1 MKTFRSFAIAFAALF
16 CATTISA
23 QTADEIINKYVQAI
37 GGKDLLSKITS
48 VYTESS
54 MDVMGMQA
62 AVKST
67 TLNGKGMKQEIDVQ
81 GSLMITCLTDKGGWS
96 INPMAG
102 GTTPEDMPAGQYNS
116 GKEQIVVGGPFVN
129 FAEKGYKVELM
140 GTEAVGAVNAFKIKM
155 TSPDSISAVYFFDP
169 NTFYLIKSL
178 QETEMQGQKMDNEIT
193 YSDYKQADG
202 YSMPYKMDMVI
213 AGGQF
218 TMTMA
223 VTKVELNKPVDETI
237 FAKPQ

>member
-1 MKTFRSFAIAFAALF
+1 MKTYRSFVLAFAALL
-16 CATTISA
+16 CAVTLSA

-37 GGKDLLSKITS
+37 GGKDFLSKITS

-62 AVKST
+62 TVKST

-81 GSLMITCLTDKGGWS
+81 GNLMVTCLTDKGGWS

-102 GTTPEDMPAGQYNS
+102 GTSPEDMPESQYNS

-129 FAEKGYKVELM
+129 FAEKGYKVELI
-140 GTEAVGAVNAFKIKM
+140 GTEAVGDINAYKIKL

-169 NTFYLIKSL
+169 NTFYLIKSM
-178 QETEMQGQKMDNEIT
+178 QETEMQGQMIDNVST

-202 YSMPYKMDMVI
+202 FSMPYKMEMVM

-218 TMTMA
+218 TMTMT